1 MHAALP
7 RQLRRAAGLALGVL
21 VAGAVAL
28 PLMAPARAGMGGEG
42 WAEGKRPASFWD
54 MVAQSPIVAL
64 VVIKE
69 APPDAAAWTV
79 EIQRAYRGASEGM
92 VTIPRGPSDVD
103 LRVAERVL
111 LFTFSLESLD
121 VGSLMA
127 RFPVDPEGRI
137 VAPDDILDTP
147 ATIADLDAYFG
158 PPVTEPPAGAAT
170 SGEPPTRDQVV
181 RDALP
186 LIALGYVLGV
196 LAIGLLA
203 AGVARRHLARAR

>member
-1 MHAALP
+1 MD
-7 RQLRRAAGLALGVL
+7 
-21 VAGAVAL
+21 
-28 PLMAPARAGMGGEG
+28 GMDGKGGKG
-42 WAEGKRPASFWD
+42 SNSFWD
-54 MVAQSPIVAL
+54 LAAQSPIVAL

-69 APPDAAAWTV
+69 APPEAAAWTV
-79 EIQRAYRGASEGM
+79 EIQRAYRGMSEGM
-92 VTIPRGPSDVD
+92 ITIPRGPSDAD
-103 LRVAERVL
+103 LHVADRVL

-121 VGSLMA
+121 MGSLMA

-147 ATIADLDAYFG
+147 ATIADLEAYFG
-158 PPVTEPPAGAAT
+158 PPATEVPAGAAS

-186 LIALGYVLGV
+186 LIALAYVLGV

-203 AGVARRHLARAR
+203 AGVARRYLARAR